1 MSSPSLLHTYFILL
15 PELFFWKWIWS
26 LIMFIPSQK
35 ITCGCFDYEV
45 SLKFSVPTLSTY
57 PFSFIFIHFS
67 LLCSTWYTVTSPCNS
82 AHALP
87 LLTMSFVLFYH
98 KPTWMTYFLIY
109 FHLTLTLLGSL
120 SKWILSLLLHFLK
133 SYTAFSVYLFP
144 SLRYELLTDKDP
156 MH

>member
-1 MSSPSLLHTYFILL
+1 MDLISNHVSPFS
-15 PELFFWKWIWS
+15 KKS
-26 LIMFIPSQK
+26 R
-35 ITCGCFDYEV
+35 GCFDYEM
-45 SLKFSVPTLSTY
+45 SKILSTNAVDL
-57 PFSFIFIHFS
+57 PFQFHIHSFLS

-133 SYTAFSVYLFP
+133 SYTALSVYLFP
-144 SLRYELLTDKDP
+144 SLRHELLTDKDP